1 VHVAAGHAPVSSD
14 PELRQAIGM
23 RAFFSDEIKV
33 GSRVSDME
41 VENVRVIKIRLNP
54 SFGDLFRS
62 VVGSSLD
69 QVIDGDGCVS
79 LLDQVSGGCE
89 PASGS

>member
-1 VHVAAGHAPVSSD
+1 
-14 PELRQAIGM
+14 M
-23 RAFFSDEIKV
+23 RAFFSEEIKA

-41 VENVRVIKIRLNP
+41 VENVRVIKIGLNP

-79 LLDQVSGGCE
+79 LLDQVSGVC
-89 PASGS
+89 